1 VSIDDWIPELQAAIW
16 KRLGKG
22 TYLRPTGL
30 LEKLGKD
37 LGIHHSDVRR
47 GFIRLK
53 EQGWLDNVAANG
65 EPLGQVRVLAARP
78 SSAEPESLLAW
89 RSALQRSA
97 LDEQS
102 QVLLETMHLVTDGLS
117 PEMLERLAVG
127 LGRLR
132 EELSQPSDES
142 TFVISTR
149 YLLGS
154 SKVIGKL
161 PVAPLRQFCPALF
174 AQPDRIP
181 YVVTA
186 GPALPQRVVLIENP
200 WAFERAIEAGL
211 AERYALIA
219 TFGYG
224 LSRNGEAYG
233 KQLQSLLSGSWAAL
247 IQLRR
252 NPEVAELSSLLTHPV
267 IEFWGDFDLEAF
279 RIYRSLLKRLPQ
291 LVLSPLYVTLRD
303 HLLRGEGHEYHSIS
317 GKEGQAPLGVEEF
330 ADMPELRKLAELCA
344 HRGLDQEY
352 LSLQEITTLGRPGGG
367 WESSGCQGL
376 SLASI

>member
-1 VSIDDWIPELQAAIW
+1 MSIDDRIPELQAAIW

-30 LEKLGKD
+30 LENLGKD
-37 LGIHHSDVRR
+37 LGLHHSDVRR

-78 SSAEPESLLAW
+78 SAVEPESLLAW

-97 LDEQS
+97 LDGES
-102 QVLLETMHLVTDGLS
+102 RVLLEPLHLATDGLS
-117 PEMLERLAVG
+117 PEMLDRLATG
-127 LGRLR
+127 LDRLR
-132 EELSQPSDES
+132 EELRQPTNES

-161 PVAPLRQFCPALF
+161 PAAPMRQFCPALF
-174 AQPDRIP
+174 TQPDRIP

-186 GPALPQRVVLIENP
+186 GPALPERVVLIENP
-200 WAFERAIEAGL
+200 WSFERAIEAGV
-211 AERYALIA
+211 AECCALIA

-224 LSRNGEAYG
+224 LSRSGEAYG
-233 KQLQSLLSGSWAAL
+233 KQLQSILSGSWADL

-252 NPEVAELSSLLTHPV
+252 TPEVAELSSLLTHPF

-291 LVLSPLYVTLRD
+291 LVLCPLYATLRD
-303 HLLRGEGHEYHSIS
+303 HLLKGEGHEYHAIS
-317 GKEGQAPLGVEEF
+317 GKEGQAALGVDEF
-330 ADMPELRKLAELCA
+330 VDMPELRELAELCA
-344 HRGLDQEY
+344 VRGLDQEF
-352 LSLQEITTLGRPGGG
+352 LSLREIAVLGT
-367 WESSGCQGL
+367 WERSQIKDGKENISR
-376 SLASI
+376 

>member
-1 VSIDDWIPELQAAIW
+1 MSIDDRIPELQAAIW

-30 LEKLGKD
+30 LEKLAKD

-53 EQGWLDNVAANG
+53 EQGWLGNVAANG
-65 EPLGQVRVLAARP
+65 EPLGQVKVLAARP
-78 SSAEPESLLAW
+78 SVAEPESLLAW
-89 RSALQRSA
+89 RSALQCSA
-97 LDEQS
+97 LDGES
-102 QVLLETMHLVTDGLS
+102 QVLLESLHLATDGLS
-117 PEMLERLAVG
+117 PEMLERLAAG

-132 EELSQPSDES
+132 EELRQPTDES
-142 TFVISTR
+142 SFVVSTK

-161 PVAPLRQFCPALF
+161 PAAPMRQFCPALF

-186 GPALPQRVVLIENP
+186 GPALPERVLLIENP
-200 WAFERAIEAGL
+200 WAFERAVEAGL
-211 AERYALIA
+211 AERCGLIA

-224 LSRNGEAYG
+224 LSRSGEAYG
-233 KQLQSLLSGSWAAL
+233 KQLLGLLGGSWAAL

-252 NPEVAELSSLLTHPV
+252 NPEVAELSRLLMHPV

-279 RIYRSLLKRLPQ
+279 RIYRSLLKHLPQ
-291 LVLSPLYVTLRD
+291 LVLSPLYTTLQA
-303 HLLRGEGHEYHSIS
+303 HLLRGEGHEYHLIT
-317 GKEGQAPLGVEEF
+317 GKEGQAPLGMDEF

-344 HRGLDQEY
+344 VRGLDQEY
-352 LSLQEITTLGRPGGG
+352 LSLPEIAVLGT
-367 WESSGCQGL
+367 SGN
-376 SLASI
+376 I

>member
-1 VSIDDWIPELQAAIW
+1 LSIDDRIPELQAAIW

-22 TYLRPTGL
+22 TYLRPTRL
-30 LEKLGKD
+30 LEKLSKD
-37 LGIHHSDVRR
+37 LDIHHSDVRR

-65 EPLGQVRVLAARP
+65 EPLGQVRVLAAKP
-78 SSAEPESLLAW
+78 SAAEPESLLAW
-89 RSALQRSA
+89 RWALQRSE
-97 LDEQS
+97 LNVES
-102 QVLLETMHLVTDGLS
+102 QALLEPLHLTTDGLS
-117 PEMLERLAVG
+117 PEMLERLANG

-132 EELSQPSDES
+132 EELSQPTDEPL
-142 TFVISTR
+142 FVISTR

-154 SKVIGKL
+154 SKIIGKL
-161 PVAPLRQFCPALF
+161 PTAPMRQFCPALF

-186 GPALPQRVVLIENP
+186 GPAHPERVVLIENP

-211 AERYALIA
+211 AERFGLIA

-224 LSRNGEAYG
+224 LSRGGEAYG
-233 KQLQSLLSGSWAAL
+233 KQLQNLLHGSWAAL

-252 NPEVAELSSLLTHPV
+252 NPEVAGLSSLLTHPV

-291 LVLSPLYVTLRD
+291 LVLSPLYSILRD
-303 HLLRGEGHEYHSIS
+303 HLLRGEGHGYHSIT
-317 GKEGQAPLGVEEF
+317 GKEGQVPLGADEF
-330 ADMPELRKLAELCA
+330 AELPELRELAELCTA
-344 HRGLDQEY
+344 RGLDQEF
-352 LSLQEITTLGRPGGG
+352 LSLSEIAGH
-367 WESSGCQGL
+367 GC
-376 SLASI
+376 A

>member
-1 VSIDDWIPELQAAIW
+1 MSIDDRIAELQAAIW

-47 GFIRLK
+47 GFVRLK
-53 EQGWLDNVAANG
+53 EQGWLENVAANG
-65 EPLGQVRVLAARP
+65 EPLGQVRVLAVKP
-78 SSAEPESLLAW
+78 SAAEPESLLAW
-89 RSALQRSA
+89 RSALQRGA
-97 LDEQS
+97 LDGES
-102 QVLLETMHLVTDGLS
+102 QLLLESLHLVTDGLS
-117 PEMLERLAVG
+117 PEMLERLVAG
-127 LGRLR
+127 LCRLR
-132 EELSQPSDES
+132 EELSQPTDES

-161 PVAPLRQFCPALF
+161 PAAPLRQFCPALF

-186 GPALPQRVVLIENP
+186 GPALPERVVLIENP
-200 WAFERAIEAGL
+200 WAFERAIQAGL
-211 AERYALIA
+211 AERCGLIA

-224 LSRNGEAYG
+224 LSRSGEAYG
-233 KQLQSLLSGSWAAL
+233 KQLQSLLSGSWADL

-252 NPEVAELSSLLTHPV
+252 NPEVAELRSLLTHAV
-267 IEFWGDFDLEAF
+267 IEFWGDLDLEAF
-279 RIYRSLLKRLPQ
+279 RIYRSLLQRIPQ
-291 LVLSPLYVTLRD
+291 LVLSSLYANLRD
-303 HLLRGEGHEYHSIS
+303 VLLSGEGHAYHQIT
-317 GKEGQAPLGVEEF
+317 GKEGQAPLGACEF
-330 ADMPELRKLAELCA
+330 ADLPEVRALAELCA

-352 LSLQEITTLGRPGGG
+352 LSLQEIATLGWPGK
-367 WESSGCQGL
+367 SA
-376 SLASI
+376 LALP

>member
-1 VSIDDWIPELQAAIW
+1 MSIDDRIPELQAAIW

-30 LEKLGKD
+30 LERLGKD
-37 LGIHHSDVRR
+37 LGLHHSDVRR

-65 EPLGQVRVLAARP
+65 EPLGLVRVLACRP
-78 SSAEPESLLAW
+78 SAAEPEPLLAW
-89 RSALQRSA
+89 RSALQRST
-97 LDEQS
+97 LDGGAQL
-102 QVLLETMHLVTDGLS
+102 VLEPLYLATDGLS
-117 PEMLERLAVG
+117 AEMLDRLATG

-132 EELSQPSDES
+132 EELRQPTGES

-149 YLLGS
+149 HLLGS

-161 PVAPLRQFCPALF
+161 PAAPMRQFCPALF

-186 GPALPQRVVLIENP
+186 GPTLPERVVLIENP

-211 AERYALIA
+211 AERCALIA

-224 LSRNGEAYG
+224 LSRSGEAFG
-233 KQLQSLLSGSWAAL
+233 KQLQSLLSGSWADL

-252 NPEVAELSSLLTHPV
+252 NPEVAELGSLLTHPV
-267 IEFWGDFDLEAF
+267 IEFWGDFDLEAL
-279 RIYRSLLKRLPQ
+279 RIYRSLLKHLPQ
-291 LVLSPLYVTLRD
+291 LVLSPLYATLQG
-303 HLLRGEGHEYHSIS
+303 HLMKGEGHEYHVIS
-317 GKEGQAPLGVEEF
+317 GKEGQAPLGVDEF
-330 ADMPELRKLAELCA
+330 VDMPALRMLAELCA
-344 HRGLDQEY
+344 VRGLDQEF
-352 LSLQEITTLGRPGGG
+352 LSLPEIADLGTCERGQVKG
-367 WESSGCQGL
+367 
-376 SLASI
+376 

>member
-1 VSIDDWIPELQAAIW
+1 VSIDDRIPELQAAIW

-47 GFIRLK
+47 GFARLK
-53 EQGWLDNVAANG
+53 EQGWLENVAANG
-65 EPLGQVRVLAARP
+65 EPLGQVRVLAVKP
-78 SSAEPESLLAW
+78 SAAEPESLLAW
-89 RSALQRSA
+89 RSALQRGA
-97 LDEQS
+97 LDGES
-102 QVLLETMHLVTDGLS
+102 QLLLESLHLVTDGLS
-117 PEMLERLAVG
+117 PEMLERLVAG
-127 LGRLR
+127 LCHLR
-132 EELSQPSDES
+132 EELSQPTDES

-161 PVAPLRQFCPALF
+161 PAAPLRQFCPALF

-186 GPALPQRVVLIENP
+186 GPALPERVVLIENP
-200 WAFERAIEAGL
+200 WAFERAIQAGL
-211 AERYALIA
+211 AERCGLIA

-224 LSRNGEAYG
+224 LSRSGEAYG
-233 KQLQSLLSGSWAAL
+233 KQLQSLLSGSWADL

-252 NPEVAELSSLLTHPV
+252 NPEVAELSSLLTHSV

-279 RIYRSLLKRLPQ
+279 RIYRSLLQRIPQ
-291 LVLSPLYVTLRD
+291 LVLSSLYANLRD
-303 HLLRGEGHEYHSIS
+303 VLLAGEGHAYHQIT
-317 GKEGQAPLGVEEF
+317 GKEGQAPLGACEF
-330 ADMPELRKLAELCA
+330 ADLPEVRALAELCA

-352 LSLQEITTLGRPGGG
+352 LSLQEIATLGRPGK
-367 WESSGCQGL
+367 SAL
-376 SLASI
+376 VLP

>member
-1 VSIDDWIPELQAAIW
+1 MSIDDRIPELQAAIW

-22 TYLRPTGL
+22 AYLRPAGL

-37 LGIHHSDVRR
+37 LGLHHSDVRR

-65 EPLGQVRVLAARP
+65 EPIGQVRVLASRP
-78 SSAEPESLLAW
+78 SAIESDSLLVW

-97 LDEQS
+97 LDRDS
-102 QVLLETMHLVTDGLS
+102 QVLLESLHLATDGLS
-117 PEMLERLAVG
+117 PEMLDRLAAG

-132 EELSQPSDES
+132 KELSQPTDES
-142 TFVISTR
+142 AFVISTK

-154 SKVIGKL
+154 SKVVGKL
-161 PVAPLRQFCPALF
+161 PVAPMRQFCPALF

-186 GPALPQRVVLIENP
+186 GPALPERVVLIENP

-211 AERYALIA
+211 AERCALIA

-224 LSRNGEAYG
+224 LSRSGEAYG
-233 KQLQSLLSGSWAAL
+233 KQLQSLLSGSWADL

-252 NPEVAELSSLLTHPV
+252 NPEVAELCSLLTHPV

-291 LVLSPLYVTLRD
+291 LVLSPLYTALRD
-303 HLLRGEGHEYHSIS
+303 HLLNGEGHEYHAITA
-317 GKEGQAPLGVEEF
+317 KEGQAPLGGDEF

-344 HRGLDQEY
+344 VRGLDQEF
-352 LSLQEITTLGRPGGG
+352 LSLPEIAVLGTCER
-367 WESSGCQGL
+367 S
-376 SLASI
+376 